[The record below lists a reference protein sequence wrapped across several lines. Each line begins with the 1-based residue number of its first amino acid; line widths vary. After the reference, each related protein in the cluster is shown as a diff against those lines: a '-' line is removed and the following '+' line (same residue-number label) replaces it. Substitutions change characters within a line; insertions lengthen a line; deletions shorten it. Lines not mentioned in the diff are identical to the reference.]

1 MAGNKDAVLTA
12 QADVLSAAALADSDG
27 SDDDVPLAAR
37 SKQAAA

>member
-1 MAGNKDAVLTA
+1 VHV
-12 QADVLSAAALADSDG
+12 QADVLSAAALADSDE